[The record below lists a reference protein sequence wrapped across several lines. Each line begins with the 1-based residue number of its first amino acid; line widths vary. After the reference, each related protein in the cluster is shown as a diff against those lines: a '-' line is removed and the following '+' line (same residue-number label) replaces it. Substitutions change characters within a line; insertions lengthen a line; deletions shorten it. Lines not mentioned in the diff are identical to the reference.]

1 MMRAIV
7 IGQGYSGRLSIVRSV
22 AEIGCQVILI
32 DIVSPAV
39 FRGHY
44 HPPIDSYS
52 KYVTGCYPAPNHD
65 DQYLIQLL
73 LEKCADENEK
83 RVIIPDSDF
92 AAAAVDLNL
101 NILEPHFYCPHID
114 HKPGLATMWMDKLKQ
129 KELAVSCG
137 LNVAGYVSVDL
148 TRDILPQIKNVAYP
162 SFIKPLISADCGK
175 KGIGRCNSQTELL
188 QHTEQM
194 RNGGGRQALIE
205 EYKEIASEYATLGFS
220 DGRSVVIPGLL
231 ELLKTGHGGHFG
243 VAVQGRVFPI
253 DGYESLVVK
262 FKEFVSRIGF
272 VGLFDIDFY
281 QSGNEFF
288 FGELNL
294 RFGGSGYA
302 FTRKGANLPAMFV
315 SYFQGEEYPE
325 FQPITSDAVYFNERM
340 AIDDWYN
347 GYISLSEYKEMRKGS
362 DICFI
367 EDDTDP
373 KPCSAFQR
381 MFRKMR
387 VLKQIRK
394 WIHRA

>member
-1 MMRAIV
+1 
-7 IGQGYSGRLSIVRSV
+7 
-22 AEIGCQVILI
+22 
-32 DIVSPAV
+32 
-39 FRGHY
+39 
-44 HPPIDSYS
+44 
-52 KYVTGCYPAPNHD
+52 
-65 DQYLIQLL
+65 
-73 LEKCADENEK
+73 
-83 RVIIPDSDF
+83 
-92 AAAAVDLNL
+92 
-101 NILEPHFYCPHID
+101 
-114 HKPGLATMWMDKLKQ
+114 
-129 KELAVSCG
+129 
-137 LNVAGYVSVDL
+137 
-148 TRDILPQIKNVAYP
+148 
-162 SFIKPLISADCGK
+162 
-175 KGIGRCNSQTELL
+175 
-188 QHTEQM
+188 M